1 MLKAVEKNAFS
12 KPTQVIFE
20 QNGSKYCFCVI
31 GAIPQDVRVQISEN
45 NIQAC
50 FFLFQ
55 PSCNQSLLFQLR
67 KKGLVPLRPMCT
79 FEAARRKLSKEVM
92 LAKRQRNSVT

>member
-1 MLKAVEKNAFS
+1 MLKAMEKNAFS

-50 FFLFQ
+50 FFFVSTLMQSKFIISIEEKGVG
-55 PSCNQSLLFQLR
+55 PSSTHVHL
-67 KKGLVPLRPMCT
+67 
-79 FEAARRKLSKEVM
+79 
-92 LAKRQRNSVT
+92 